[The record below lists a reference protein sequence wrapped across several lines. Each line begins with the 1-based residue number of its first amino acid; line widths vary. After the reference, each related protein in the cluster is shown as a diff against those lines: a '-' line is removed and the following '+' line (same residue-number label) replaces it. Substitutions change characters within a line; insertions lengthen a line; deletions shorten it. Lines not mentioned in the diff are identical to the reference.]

1 MEEMVRL
8 GAYKAGSSA
17 EVDEAIRLA
26 PAIETLLKQGKGD
39 RGHAA
44 ETFATLA
51 AMMEPS
57 A

>member
-1 MEEMVRL
+1 MEEMIRL

-26 PAIETLLKQGKGD
+26 PAIEALLKQGKGD
-39 RGHAA
+39 RGHAT
-44 ETFATLA
+44 ETFAALA
-51 AMMEPS
+51 AMLAPQ